1 MFFRANLGVSIGI
14 FLYSVIVLAAHYTAI
29 GATPTFLDQPKI
41 IKKDPP
47 IPAELEVGNPVVPMP
62 SARRASSGG

>member
-14 FLYSVIVLAAHYTAI
+14 FLYSVIVLAAHYTTAST
-29 GATPTFLDQPKI
+29 TPTFLEQPEV
-41 IKKDPP
+41 IKQVP
-47 IPAELEVGNPVVPMP
+47 IPVDMEVGNPVVPMP